1 MFSKF
6 SEDNGRA
13 FQAEPFSLRYRASNL
28 WHREKRAES
37 LAVFAAYNNLR
48 VLPLFLIPML
58 IQGPNYFDPGE
69 HGMNFEFQKDIKCHL
84 KIETFAGLVKI

>member
-13 FQAEPFSLRYRASNL
+13 FQAEPFSGI
-28 WHREKRAES
+28 EPVTPGKES
-37 LAVFAAYNNLR
+37 R
-48 VLPLFLIPML
+48 VIGSFCSIQQPQGTDSVPML

-69 HGMNFEFQKDIKCHL
+69 HGMNFEYQKDIKCHL
-84 KIETFAGLVKI
+84 KMETFAGLVKI